1 MKPVTAKPTPAEK
14 RFDQAQ
20 EEAFS
25 NEGAPP
31 PAGAGAVI
39 TNADSWRDDESRT
52 MAPSLTSRSTDDRGL
67 AGRPAGETGK
77 DAPSPGMPA
86 KDAAGE
92 PIRKTT
98 ALARVCSLLSVRLP
112 SRSC

>member
-1 MKPVTAKPTPAEK
+1 MKQVTAKPTPAEK
-14 RFDQAQ
+14 RFDLAR

-31 PAGAGAVI
+31 PAGAGAVVA
-39 TNADSWRDDESRT
+39 NADSWRDDESRT
-52 MAPSLTSRSTDDRGL
+52 MASSLTSRSTDDRAS
-67 AGRPAGETGK
+67 AGRPAVETGE

-86 KDAAGE
+86 TDAAGE
-92 PIRKTT
+92 PIHKAA

-112 SRSC
+112 RRSC